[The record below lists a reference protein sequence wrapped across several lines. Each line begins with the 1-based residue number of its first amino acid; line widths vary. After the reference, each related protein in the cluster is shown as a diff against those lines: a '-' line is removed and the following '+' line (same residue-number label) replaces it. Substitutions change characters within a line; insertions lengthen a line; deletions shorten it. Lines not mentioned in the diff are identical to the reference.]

1 MNAAYLFE
9 IKLSAEGQTSGGK
22 CFARALYQG
31 YASIETH
38 RILINPNIDY
48 RSAGAGGAKLCFRGP
63 LAEFVSFPFN
73 YFSLV
78 FGKIGLDVNG
88 LGE

>member
-1 MNAAYLFE
+1 MANALPGRFTRDMRRS
-9 IKLSAEGQTSGGK
+9 KLTA
-22 CFARALYQG
+22 F
-31 YASIETH
+31 
-38 RILINPNIDY
+38 LINPNIDY
-48 RSAGAGGAKLCFRGP
+48 RSAGAGSAKLCFRGP